1 VYEQVPRGRIIE
13 VLTHCRELL
22 RQVHPTNERER
33 LETERREIIAKYFIS
48 NLRRTSEHPTLS
60 TLREV
65 ADAFLLTAGAAHELF
80 GYDLDSIRRYD
91 LQWNAARTHIVE
103 SYCFDR
109 DRVVDLPL
117 ELAPEDSFRTD
128 AMLSELVRKWR
139 EPTPIRLLD
148 EEVKLRPT
156 SFYVYIGTED
166 CQDESLPPGSM
177 ALVESIDDAEAA
189 RPNPR
194 SIYLLQFGNGYGCS
208 RCVLTRGKL
217 QMLSA
222 SRRYSRAQDFACP
235 GDVRIV
241 GRVRMFAHA
250 LPQPEYQLQD
260 WTQPN
265 RGLADLTLPWEHQ
278 TRDHL
283 LLTKQRRF
291 RRTKE
296 DETAIRELLTN
307 LFHLPLSARTERR
320 YRYPSSSEPHVRA
333 LIQLTLF
340 HFARYS
346 DVLRGSGSPI
356 IDRGRFSLA
365 AIRSARSIEE
375 LVSQRNESLL
385 RIPILSQQE
394 RLREFVD
401 WLPLL
406 SFKFPKHEL
415 RLDSVARLSHGF
427 ELEGIDSPIG
437 AGSWMLLQPVPNLPD
452 TTKEHDKRGW
462 SRPLY
467 VLRRGLR
474 IAAGHLERE
483 GSDLALLSREDGA
496 LRREKLRLDEFRS
509 LQRVVGV
516 AVPV

>member
-1 VYEQVPRGRIIE
+1 MYEQVPRGRIIE
-13 VLTHCRELL
+13 VLTHCRDLL
-22 RQVHPTNERER
+22 REVHPANERER
-33 LETERREIIAKYFIS
+33 LETERREIVAKYFIS
-48 NLRRTSEHPTLS
+48 NLRRTSEHPTLT

-109 DRVVDLPL
+109 DRLIDLPL
-117 ELAPEDSFRTD
+117 ELAPEDSFRAD
-128 AMLSELVRKWR
+128 AMLNELVRKWQ
-139 EPTPIRLLD
+139 EPTPIRLL
-148 EEVKLRPT
+148 EQEFKLRPAN
-156 SFYVYIGTED
+156 FYVHIGTED
-166 CQDESLPPGSM
+166 CQDASLPPGSM
-177 ALVESIDDAEAA
+177 ALVESIDNAEAA

-194 SIYLLQFGNGYGCS
+194 SIYLLQFGNGYRCS
-208 RCVLTRGKL
+208 RCVLTHGRL

-222 SRRYSRAQDFACP
+222 TRRYSRAQDFACP
-235 GDVRIV
+235 GEVRIV

-250 LPQPEYQLQD
+250 LPQPEHHLQY
-260 WTQPN
+260 WTPPN
-265 RGLADLTLPWEHQ
+265 RGLADLALPWEHQ

-291 RRTKE
+291 RRTEE

-307 LFHLPLSARTERR
+307 VFRLPLSARTERR

-346 DVLRGSGSPI
+346 DVLRGGGSPI

-365 AIRSARSIEE
+365 AMLSSRSIEE
-375 LVSQRNESLL
+375 LVSQRNECLV
-385 RIPILSQQE
+385 RIPHLSDPE
-394 RLREFVD
+394 RLRDFVD

-406 SFKFPKHEL
+406 SVKFPKHDL
-415 RLDSVARLSHGF
+415 RRDSVARLSHGC
-427 ELEGIDSPIG
+427 ELDGIDLPIG
-437 AGSWMLLQPVPNLPD
+437 AGSWMLLQPVVNLPD
-452 TTKEHDKRGW
+452 TTKERQKRGW

-474 IAAGHLERE
+474 IAAGHLERD
-483 GSDLALLSREDGA
+483 GSDLALLSIEDGA
-496 LRREKLRLDEFRS
+496 VRREQFRLHEFRS